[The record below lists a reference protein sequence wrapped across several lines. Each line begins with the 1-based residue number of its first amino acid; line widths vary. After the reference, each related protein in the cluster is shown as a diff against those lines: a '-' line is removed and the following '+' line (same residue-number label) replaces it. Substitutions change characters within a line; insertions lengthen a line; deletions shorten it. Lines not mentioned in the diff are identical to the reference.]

1 MDFLYVSHRADGAIK
16 LQRLGGAEKA
26 PEVARGK
33 AGAGLSTR
41 CQPRSR
47 AHAAGCARV
56 ACRLGAPKRR
66 PAHAAWR
73 NVSAVPASSPSQCCQ
88 QGGCGSPRRSLGP
101 GRRDAVQDGTHT
113 HQCGDSG
120 QDMAAHP
127 QRGAT
132 THDRDR
138 ESAVEERGSCAH
150 DPEAAG
156 KHADV
161 SAAVAG
167 SAPRGPDRK
176 GCLEGGQPCQP
187 HGHCSTLHGASLV
200 LSTLSRLPRPSHTA
214 IMPRPVMPRSV
225 SAIG

>member
-1 MDFLYVSHRADGAIK
+1 MRL
-16 LQRLGGAEKA
+16 LLGGCAQCASRRDACKLG
-26 PEVARGK
+26 VGRRGPFHTL
-33 AGAGLSTR
+33 G
-41 CQPRSR
+41 
-47 AHAAGCARV
+47 HAAR
-56 ACRLGAPKRR
+56 
-66 PAHAAWR
+66 R

-167 SAPRGPDRK
+167 SAPRGPDRN

-214 IMPRPVMPRSV
+214 IMPRPVMPR
-225 SAIG
+225 